1 MAACGLRVPVSLH
14 GMFLRVHP
22 SLRLLLEVWMKI
34 RVQGCRDACPALRMD
49 TAWYQ
54 GKQGSFCKTRTI
66 FHTWLQPLDLCTVVS
81 QDCSVQGGR
90 KHLESVLCGCQG
102 AWGRQAQLQVTALH
116 PLTLRA
122 GSHTSSSVPHAPTHT
137 REQADTGAHGGERV
151 CARSTGQLI
160 QLSRSHTCSGAGGP
174 PRPPAAAPAPRPL
187 LPALKPSLTSWLTPY
202 GRPLWWDILVD
213 VGTLARLGVPL
224 SFLEP

>member
-1 MAACGLRVPVSLH
+1 MGASCEQVSETKHPRGIEGREAATQLTQKRTANLTCMTACMRCACVHPFVSVCMRMRMAACGLRVPASLH

-137 REQADTGAHGGERV
+137 REQADTGAHGGV
-151 CARSTGQLI
+151 
-160 QLSRSHTCSGAGGP
+160 
-174 PRPPAAAPAPRPL
+174 
-187 LPALKPSLTSWLTPY
+187 
-202 GRPLWWDILVD
+202 
-213 VGTLARLGVPL
+213 
-224 SFLEP
+224 